1 MSAINNAFS
10 FSQIQFCLAFLHSA
24 QLVYTDCG
32 YPRWSVFLTLP
43 NAIFFY
49 FLFNDF
55 YRKSYKPTDNA
66 KVMDMHNVKAFTTT
80 DKPVDSIARKCTEFS
95 DDAINNNSS
104 LAKLNN
110 NNILSET
117 AKKVN

>member
-1 MSAINNAFS
+1 M
-10 FSQIQFCLAFLHSA
+10 
-24 QLVYTDCG
+24 YTDCG
-32 YPRWSVFLTLP
+32 YPRWSVFFTLP

-66 KVMDMHNVKAFTTT
+66 KILDVYKIGAVPTA
-80 DKPVDSIARKCTEFS
+80 DKPVESITRKCAEFEDS
-95 DDAINNNSS
+95 NNSS
-104 LAKLNN
+104 IAKLNIN